1 MTDFGEVLTAMV
13 TPFDDNLK
21 VDLKKARKLASYL
34 VNNGSDCLVVLGT
47 TGEVPTLK
55 FEEKIELLE
64 TVLDEVGEKAAVI
77 AGTGSYST
85 EDSIFMTKK
94 AEEIGVDGIM
104 LVTPYYNKP
113 TQSGL
118 YKHFAAIAANTSLPI
133 ILYNVPGRTS
143 RNIDPDTVYKL
154 AGIDNIIGIK
164 EASGSLEQVSKLS
177 SILPDDFLI
186 YSGDDILTLPILAV
200 GGKGVI

>member
-1 MTDFGEVLTAMV
+1 
-13 TPFDDNLK
+13 
-21 VDLKKARKLASYL
+21 
-34 VNNGSDCLVVLGT
+34 
-47 TGEVPTLK
+47 
-55 FEEKIELLE
+55 
-64 TVLDEVGEKAAVI
+64 
-77 AGTGSYST
+77 
-85 EDSIFMTKK
+85 MTKK

-177 SILPDDFLI
+177 SILPDDF
-186 YSGDDILTLPILAV
+186 
-200 GGKGVI
+200 